1 MKAGKTMRT
10 FVVILIATICA
21 AIGEVLL
28 SYGMRKSGEV
38 DLTVPSQWIDLILS
52 VVRNP
57 YVLAGVVLLAV
68 FFFLYLASL
77 SWDDISYVMPL
88 TAMSFIF
95 VALMAKFVL
104 KEDISWY
111 RWAGTVLIVVGI
123 AFVGLE
129 NKDIKAGKAVKPDV
143 SDNGQKVVEAI
154 DKSK

>member
-1 MKAGKTMRT
+1 MRT
-10 FVVILIATICA
+10 FVVILIATISA

-28 SYGMRKSGEV
+28 SYGMRKNGEV
-38 DLTVPSQWIDLILS
+38 DLSVPSQWIDLILS

-104 KEDISWY
+104 KEDVSWQ
-111 RWAGTVLIVVGI
+111 RWAGTVLIVAGV

-129 NKDIKAGKAVKPDV
+129 ERKVAKPEAAD
-143 SDNGQKVVEAI
+143 SGQTGVESI
-154 DKSK
+154 DKSR

>member
-1 MKAGKTMRT
+1 MRT
-10 FVVILIATICA
+10 FVVILIATISA

-28 SYGMRKSGEV
+28 SYGMRKNGEV
-38 DLTVPSQWIDLILS
+38 DLSVPSQWIDLILS

-57 YVLAGVVLLAV
+57 YVLIGVVLLSV

-95 VALMAKFVL
+95 VALMARYVL
-104 KEDISWY
+104 NEDISWQ
-111 RWAGTVLIVVGI
+111 RWAGTILIVIGV

-129 NKDIKAGKAVKPDV
+129 NKDVKTGKAAKQEMYE
-143 SDNGQKVVEAI
+143 SGHKGMEAI
-154 DKSK
+154 DKRE

>member
-1 MKAGKTMRT
+1 MRT
-10 FVVILIATICA
+10 FVVILIATISA

-28 SYGMRKSGEV
+28 SYGMRKNGEV
-38 DLTVPSQWIDLILS
+38 DLSVPSQWIDLILS

-95 VALMAKFVL
+95 VALMAKYVL
-104 KEDISWY
+104 KEDVSWH
-111 RWAGTVLIVVGI
+111 RWAGTVLIVIGI

-129 NKDIKAGKAVKPDV
+129 NKDVKTGKVVKPEV
-143 SDNGQKVVEAI
+143 SENGQRGVEAI